1 MHDEYNGKQHR
12 TVHATSDHM
21 YASRGKH
28 VQKRQE
34 QNKIV
39 QSQKNRWKA
48 NWTPK
53 KRFKSLENEWK
64 PRNTPVVAMEQA
76 NNTPRKTESKKNPK
90 TQKTNPKIIL
100 HPFIINLR
108 TNKPASYTK
117 LPSQ

>member
-39 QSQKNRWKA
+39 QSQKKGEKQK
-48 NWTPK
+48 T
-53 KRFKSLENEWK
+53 FKTLENEWQ
-64 PRNTPVVAMEQA
+64 PRNTPVGAMEQA
-76 NNTPRKTESKKNPK
+76 NNTPRKTESKKNNK
-90 TQKTNPKIIL
+90 TQKK
-100 HPFIINLR
+100 
-108 TNKPASYTK
+108 K
-117 LPSQ
+117 

>member
-12 TVHATSDHM
+12 TVHATSDYM

-39 QSQKNRWKA
+39 QNQKKPVKSKLNTQK
-48 NWTPK
+48 T
-53 KRFKSLENEWK
+53 FKTLENEWK
-64 PRNTPVVAMEQA
+64 PRNTPVGAMEQA

-90 TQKTNPKIIL
+90 TQKKSQNNSPSIVCAYTIYIYDIIQYS
-100 HPFIINLR
+100 II
-108 TNKPASYTK
+108 
-117 LPSQ
+117 